1 MAILAAGWR
10 TPTDT
15 THAPERM
22 RDRER
27 AEWLVAVII
36 PCFNVA
42 GQIAD
47 VIQSIPDDV
56 GLIIAVDD
64 ASTDD
69 TVRRIEALGDGRVV
83 LVRRARNGGVGAA
96 VKAGYAA
103 ALSRGADIC
112 VKMDGDGQMSGD
124 HLGPLIAAVGAGLAD
139 YAKGNRFVDLD
150 ALRRMPR
157 ARLFGNACL
166 SFAGK
171 AASGYWNMLDITNG
185 YTAITASMLR
195 RIPLDQLSDRYFF
208 EISTLIEL
216 NIAGARVID
225 VAMPARYAGERSSMR
240 LGRILLTFPG
250 LLLRGML
257 RRFYWRYLIEDF
269 GVVSV
274 AALTGIPLLAFGII
288 FGGAQWIRSVE
299 TGRLASAGTVILAA
313 LPVLLGFQLLLCAV
327 VLDVL
332 SSRTLKRA
340 SDHLAVMDRV
350 PEIAAPLG

>member
-1 MAILAAGWR
+1 
-10 TPTDT
+10 
-15 THAPERM
+15 
-22 RDRER
+22 
-27 AEWLVAVII
+27 
-36 PCFNVA
+36 
-42 GQIAD
+42 
-47 VIQSIPDDV
+47 
-56 GLIIAVDD
+56 
-64 ASTDD
+64 
-69 TVRRIEALGDGRVV
+69 
-83 LVRRARNGGVGAA
+83 
-96 VKAGYAA
+96 
-103 ALSRGADIC
+103 
-112 VKMDGDGQMSGD
+112 
-124 HLGPLIAAVGAGLAD
+124 
-139 YAKGNRFVDLD
+139 
-150 ALRRMPR
+150 
-157 ARLFGNACL
+157 
-166 SFAGK
+166 
-171 AASGYWNMLDITNG
+171 MLDITNG